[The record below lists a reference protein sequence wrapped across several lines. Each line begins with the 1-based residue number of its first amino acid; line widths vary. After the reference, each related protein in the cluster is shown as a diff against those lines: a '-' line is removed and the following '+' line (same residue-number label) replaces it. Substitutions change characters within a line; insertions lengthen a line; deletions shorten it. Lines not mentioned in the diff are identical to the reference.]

1 MLLGE
6 RRQQCVRVACLAE
19 TCTYV
24 TCKPLHLDDP
34 PLTSAT
40 PYAPEDVLPKVQFR
54 LPSAIFPVSNGLL
67 CLVGARSSEF
77 RYEFPVRDGVSI
89 LQGFRQ
95 TSDLL
100 DDSTLKAFLK
110 AFGRSCRNHPLV
122 VYSRPFTDK
131 DAVLAVF
138 PFPSE

>member
-1 MLLGE
+1 M
-6 RRQQCVRVACLAE
+6 
-19 TCTYV
+19 
-24 TCKPLHLDDP
+24 
-34 PLTSAT
+34 
-40 PYAPEDVLPKVQFR
+40 QFR
-54 LPSAIFPVSNGLL
+54 LSSAIFPVSNGLL

-138 PFPSE
+138 FLSSE